1 MAITIHSPLGFTF
14 QGRRENNEDAIYPA
28 AGEATGQNR
37 FFIVCDGVGGAQ
49 KGELASQIT
58 VTGFADYFTRH
69 PAAVFSETVLRS
81 AFAYVLEEFDALLQ
95 AQYLLRGMATTLT
108 FVGIGERD
116 VTAAHIGDSR
126 IYQIRKGFI
135 VFKSEDH
142 SKVNYLLKT
151 GLITEQQAQ
160 NHPERNVI
168 TRAIQGSHKETEIE
182 INHLS
187 DVQPGDYFFQCTDGV
202 LENLTD
208 QALCEILDSE
218 QTDDKKLQLILNLCE
233 GNTRDNYSGYLVQI
247 ADVDDSSVTKE
258 WVEPIQM
265 MASNEIESTFELP
278 TATENKPAVETA
290 MPAKLGQ
297 GFWFLGVFALII
309 GTTAGVYWF
318 FTSSKKTKNVAP
330 VYAKPPPVQLKDTVQ
345 NLTHTAQSGIK
356 KQPDASSGT
365 KRISSETQKVTVI
378 PTDSLADPNAN
389 GVTANTL
396 SFSKKKNQDTV
407 QKKVPGG

>member
-1 MAITIHSPLGFTF
+1 MAITIYSPLGFTF

-28 AGEATGQNR
+28 AGEATVQNR

-49 KGELASQIT
+49 KGELASQIA
-58 VTGFADYFTRH
+58 VTGFADYFAEH
-69 PAAVFSETVLRS
+69 PAADFSETVMKA

-108 FVGIGERD
+108 FIGIGERD

-126 IYQIRKGFI
+126 IYQIREGLI

-187 DVQPGDYFFQCTDGV
+187 DIQPGDYFFQCTDGV
-202 LENLTD
+202 LENVSD
-208 QALCEILDSE
+208 KALCEILDSE

-233 GNTRDNYSGYLVQI
+233 GNTRDNYSGYLVRI
-247 ADVDDSSVTKE
+247 AAVDDSFAAKK
-258 WVEPIQM
+258 WIEPIQL
-265 MASNEIESTFELP
+265 MASAEAESTFELP
-278 TATENKPAVETA
+278 TAMEEPRTVETV
-290 MPAKLGQ
+290 PPNKSGQ

-309 GTTAGVYWF
+309 GGIALAYWF
-318 FTSSKKTKNVAP
+318 FTSSKNAQNVAP
-330 VYAKPPPVQLKDTVQ
+330 AYAQPLPEQRKDKLQ
-345 NLTHTAQSGIK
+345 KLIHTTQSGLK
-356 KQPDASSGT
+356 KTPEAFAET
-365 KRISSETQKVTVI
+365 KRISSKTKKGTVTPV
-378 PTDSLADPNAN
+378 DSLVAQSST

-396 SFSKKKNQDTV
+396 SFSKKKNQDTA
-407 QKKVPGG
+407 QKKIPGG